1 MNEVWKDVVHYE
13 GLYEVSNLGR
23 VRNKQTQKIKAQTS
37 NYNKTTNKGGYLT
50 VQLWKNNRSKRE
62 YVHRLVAMA
71 FIPNPDHKP
80 QVNHKDEIKTNNEVS
95 NLEWVTCLENNNY
108 GTHIE
113 RLVEANQNNGTY
125 EAARERMTENNPNKG
140 QFTRGRNGAA
150 RKVIC
155 DGVIYDCIKDCAE
168 HYNIN
173 YGTFRGYLS
182 TYMPKK
188 FKALGLGY
196 I

>member
-23 VRNKQTQKIKAQTS
+23 IRNKNTQQIKEQHS
-37 NYNKTTNKGGYLT
+37 NYNKKTGNGGYMFVTLY
-50 VQLWKNNRSKRE
+50 KHNKSKRE

-71 FIPNPDHKP
+71 FIPNPDNLPH
-80 QVNHKDEIKTNNEVS
+80 VNHKDEVKTNNEVS
-95 NLEWVTCLENNNY
+95 NLEWCTAQYNNSY
-108 GTHIE
+108 GNHTKKATE
-113 RLVEANQNNGTY
+113 TMKQNGTY
-125 EAARERMTENNPNKG
+125 EKFSERMKIDNPNKG
-140 QFTRGRNGAA
+140 QYRGGYNSYA

-155 DGVIYDCIKDCAE
+155 DGIVYDCLKDCAE
-168 HYNIN
+168 YYDIN

-182 TYMPKK
+182 NYMPKR
-188 FKALGLGY
+188 FRELGLSY

>member
-50 VQLWKNNRSKRE
+50 VQLWKNNCSKRE

-95 NLEWVTCLENNNY
+95 NLEWVTCSENIKHAYANKLHSQTGSRNAASKLTEEQVLEIIDLLLQKKYTYAEIGAKY
-108 GTHIE
+108 GVNEETIGAIK
-113 RLVEANQNNGTY
+113 RKQNWTFL
-125 EAARERMTENNPNKG
+125 T
-140 QFTRGRNGAA
+140 
-150 RKVIC
+150 
-155 DGVIYDCIKDCAE
+155 KD
-168 HYNIN
+168 ID
-173 YGTFRGYLS
+173 FD
-182 TYMPKK
+182 
-188 FKALGLGY
+188 
-196 I
+196 